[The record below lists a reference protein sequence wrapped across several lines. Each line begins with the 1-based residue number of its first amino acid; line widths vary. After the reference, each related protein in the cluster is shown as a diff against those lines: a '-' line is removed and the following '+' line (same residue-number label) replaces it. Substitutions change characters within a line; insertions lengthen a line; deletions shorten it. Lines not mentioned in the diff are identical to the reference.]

1 MGKFVIGA
9 YLGNSGLAS
18 TYGAAGSVVL
28 LLVWVYYSAQVF
40 LLGAGFTH
48 SYAYQLGSL
57 CSAGRARAAGDAGTA
72 RVSPSDQPRATPL
85 KNIKT
90 QILVLVEAKRP
101 SRVTLPPFDLER
113 RLDLAPAA
121 ATGPRAQ

>member
-1 MGKFVIGA
+1 VLPSVRIAWRDVFIGAFVTALLFTIGKFVIGA

-40 LLGAGFTH
+40 LLGAEFTR

-57 CSAGRARAAGDAGTA
+57 RSARRARAAGDGAG
-72 RVSPSDQPRATPL
+72 
-85 KNIKT
+85 
-90 QILVLVEAKRP
+90 
-101 SRVTLPPFDLER
+101 
-113 RLDLAPAA
+113 AA
-121 ATGPRAQ
+121 DS